1 MLHWGWGVGGGGCW
15 EDKGAAGAGGEGG
28 GRRRESSR
36 PASGQQ
42 APPRLASRDPG
53 DLTSRVEGGG
63 RGGGEAPPPNA
74 RPWLPS
80 CVVHSSHS
88 LLPASLRAPQGNLA
102 STAARFPPGKCERL

>member
-36 PASGQQ
+36 PASRRQ
-42 APPRLASRDPG
+42 APPLASRDPG
-53 DLTSRVEGGG
+53 DLTPRVEGGG
-63 RGGGEAPPPNA
+63 RGGGEAPPPSA

-80 CVVHSSHS
+80 CVVHSSDS